1 MKSTITLLLLA
12 SSYALSSSITPQM
25 VIKKESQLNLIFS
38 KESTLQKE
46 IRPSRGNREAR
57 ECRFCLRKMPQTR
70 EIRTTRLSREIFYFN
85 SKERQ
90 NKKLA
95 IMQ

>member
-12 SSYALSSSITPQM
+12 TSYALSSSITPEM

-38 KESTLQKE
+38 KESILQKE
-46 IRPSRGNREAR
+46 IRPSREKREAR
-57 ECRFCLRKMPQTR
+57 ECRFCLRKMTQTR
-70 EIRTTRLSREIFYFN
+70 DIRTVRLDREIFYFN
-85 SKERQ
+85 SVE

-95 IMQ
+95 IIQ

>member
-12 SSYALSSSITPQM
+12 SSYALSSSITPDM
-25 VIKKESQLNLIFS
+25 VIKKESNLIFS
-38 KESTLQKE
+38 KESFLQKE
-46 IRPSRGNREAR
+46 IRSNRGNREAR

-70 EIRTTRLSREIFYFN
+70 EIRMARLNREIFYFN
-85 SKERQ
+85 SVERQ